1 MADDT
6 RPRNKVGKTALR
18 FLLVILTVVILSGC
32 TNINRYDEAILKGG
46 IYKRVRVPLT
56 RDLNFAPSLESEASG
71 KIIRVTEPFSGYS
84 MYTELDSNAIGDI
97 AERHGLDTVYFADHE
112 VFNVLGIWQHDKVLI
127 YGETQGE

>member
-6 RPRNKVGKTALR
+6 RPRNRAGKTGLR
-18 FLLVILTVVILSGC
+18 FFLALLPVVILAGC

-46 IYKRVRVPLT
+46 LYKRVRVPLT
-56 RDLNFAPSLESEASG
+56 RDLHYAPALGSAEAG

-112 VFNVLGIWQHDKVLI
+112 IFNVLGIWQHDKVLI